1 MHVQESAPFIHP
13 RYRLLNLLGQ
23 GGMGKVYRAFDR
35 LNGQPVALKQVL
47 VAPQD
52 LTFASRPSTNDTTG
66 LLMALA
72 QEFRLLASLRHPHII
87 SVLDYGF
94 DAERQPYFTMELLDQ
109 PQTLLEAG
117 RNQPLAIQIDL
128 LIQTL
133 QALTY
138 LHRRGILH
146 GDLKPDNV
154 LVSQGRVRI
163 LDFGLSVTHDQ
174 VKSADVSGTLL
185 YMAPELLEGAAPN
198 EATDL
203 YALGVMAY
211 ELLVGRHP
219 FHSDNLGTL
228 LIKVLEADPDL
239 APLMALT
246 PPNAKRA
253 LPTILLNLLEKQAAL
268 RYPSAA
274 AVIAD
279 LYAVLGKSSPP
290 ESVAI
295 RESFLQAATFIG
307 REPELNRLT
316 TALEQTLQG
325 KGSAWLI
332 GGESGVGK
340 SRLVDELRTR
350 ALVAGAMVLR
360 GQAVEGG
367 GFPYQ
372 LWRDPLRQLLIATE
386 VSDLEASVLK
396 ELAPD
401 IQTLLDRPVSDA
413 QPLPGEAGQQ
423 RLALTL
429 VELLRRQTTPVV
441 LLLEDLQWS
450 YESLVILQS
459 LQRFVAEHTLLVIG
473 NYRDDER
480 PDLPEALPGIHVL
493 KLPRLNAPEITQLS
507 QAMLGKNGGQAD
519 LVEFLARET
528 EGNTFFIVEVVRALA
543 EEAGQLSAI
552 AQMTLPAHVF
562 AGGLQRIVQRRLDK
576 APAWG
581 QALLRLA
588 AVIGRQLDLQ
598 VLHYLIQSDAGCLS
612 GHTLENWLNTCA
624 DAAILTVAGER
635 WQFAHDKLREQLL
648 QTNDQT
654 ELHRTVALALE
665 AVYPGDETYV
675 ETLAEHWYATG
686 EGARAMPYLLKTVQR
701 MVNITAEYQRAER
714 WVERG
719 LPVADR
725 VQQAQLQQL
734 RGDLAE
740 RQSNFAQAV
749 AAYQASLALAEP
761 HSPLCV
767 EILNGLSTVFWRQVA
782 RQAAEDY
789 AQQALTLARAWQE
802 THGIATSLL
811 NLGIL
816 ANEQGRCA
824 EAERYL
830 QEGLALFGDTD
841 DSLDKGRLLNA
852 LGVVMN
858 ERGNLAEAHAYFA
871 ASLAIHRVH
880 GNLLGIE
887 RALSNLGVVA
897 TDFATAKAYFAEGL
911 ALNRK
916 MGDRLGA
923 AFSLLNLGLTELD
936 LGDLQNAKAT
946 LAEGKK
952 EFQTLQAVQGVAG
965 CDESLGDI
973 AIMEGN
979 IHQALAHY
987 EQVVQTFRL
996 LGTNN
1001 RLVSALAT
1009 LAILWVQ
1016 QGELGQAHT
1025 ALVEALQ
1032 ISLDFGVKPLLL
1044 SALGAAAWFAY
1055 TQGHLQA
1062 SATWYGLATTR
1073 EYQGAVYQKHQQA
1086 LAEKLRARLSVP
1098 VFEQFTA
1105 SGKTLEPDTAAAQA
1119 LAELCKQGSAHPSSN
1134 L

>member
-1 MHVQESAPFIHP
+1 MDFQVSSASTHP
-13 RYRLLNLLGQ
+13 RYRLLELLGQ

-35 LNGQPVALKQVL
+35 LTGQCVALKQVL
-47 VAPQD
+47 VDPQT
-52 LTFASRPSTNDTTG
+52 LAFASRPRTNDTNG
-66 LLMALA
+66 LLLALA

-94 DAERQPYFTMELLDQ
+94 DAARQPYFTMELLEQ

-117 RNQPLAIQIDL
+117 HNQPLAVQLDL

-133 QALTY
+133 QALAY

-146 GDLKPDNV
+146 RDLKPENI
-154 LVSQGRVRI
+154 LVSQGRVRL
-163 LDFGLSVTHDQ
+163 LDFGLSVMRDQ
-174 VKSADVSGTLL
+174 DKGGEVSGTLL
-185 YMAPELLEGAAPN
+185 YMDPEVLKGAPPS
-198 EATDL
+198 EASDL
-203 YALGVMAY
+203 YAIGVMAY

-219 FHSDNLGTL
+219 FQSDNLGML
-228 LIKVLEADPDL
+228 LTRVLEEEPDL
-239 APLMALT
+239 APLLELT
-246 PPNAKRA
+246 PRKAKRA
-253 LPTILLNLLEKQAAL
+253 LPALLLNLLEKQAAL
-268 RYPSAA
+268 RYPSAE

-279 LYAVLGKSSPP
+279 LYAVVGEAAPP

-316 TALEQTLQG
+316 TALDQALAGQ
-325 KGSAWLI
+325 GSAWLI

-340 SRLVDELRTR
+340 SRLVDELRVH
-350 ALVAGAMVLR
+350 ALVTGAMVLR

-386 VSDLEASVLK
+386 VSDEEASVLK

-401 IQTLLDRPVSDA
+401 IHTLLDRSVSDA

-459 LQRFVAEHTLLVIG
+459 LHRFVAEHALLVIG

-480 PDLPEALPGIHVL
+480 PDLPEALPGIQVL
-493 KLPRLNAPEITQLS
+493 KLPRLNEPEITQLS
-507 QAMLGKNGGQAD
+507 QAMLGESGRQAK
-519 LVEFLARET
+519 LVQFLARET

-552 AQMTLPAHVF
+552 ARMTLPARIL

-581 QALLRLA
+581 QALLRFA

-598 VLHYLIQSDAGCLS
+598 LLHYIIQNAEGCLP
-612 GHTLENWLNTCA
+612 GYTLENWLNICA

-635 WQFAHDKLREQLL
+635 WQFAHDKLREQIL
-648 QTNDQT
+648 QINDQT

-665 AVYPGDETYV
+665 AVYPQDDTYV
-675 ETLAEHWYATG
+675 EALAEHWYATG

-701 MVNITAEYQRAER
+701 LVNITAEHQRAER
-714 WVERG
+714 WIERG
-719 LPVADR
+719 LIYADPA
-725 VQQAQLQQL
+725 QQAQLLQL
-734 RGDLAE
+734 RGDLTE
-740 RQSNFAQAV
+740 RQSNFAEAL

-761 HSPLCV
+761 KSPLRV
-767 EILNGLSTVFWRQVA
+767 EILNGLSTVRWRQVA
-782 RQAAEDY
+782 RQEAECY
-789 AQQALTLARAWQE
+789 ANQALALARELQE

-824 EAERYL
+824 EAECYL
-830 QEGLALFGDTD
+830 NEGLALFGDAD
-841 DSLDKGRLLNA
+841 NALDKGRLLNA

-858 ERGNLAEAHAYFA
+858 ERGNLAEAHTYFA
-871 ASLAIHRVH
+871 ASLAIHRSH

-897 TDFATAKAYFAEGL
+897 ADFVTAKAYFTEGL

-916 MGDRLGA
+916 MGDRLGV
-923 AFSLLNLGLTELD
+923 AFGLLNLGLTELD
-936 LGDLQNAKAT
+936 LGDLQSAKAT

-979 IHQALAHY
+979 IHQAFVHY
-987 EQVVQTFRL
+987 EQVVQTFRT

-1009 LAILWVQ
+1009 LAILWTQ
-1016 QGELGQAHT
+1016 QGELGRAHT
-1025 ALVEALQ
+1025 ALIEALQ
-1032 ISLDFGVKPLLL
+1032 LSLAFGVKPLLL

-1055 TQGHLQA
+1055 TQGDLQTG
-1062 SATWYGLATTR
+1062 ATWHGLATTR
-1073 EYQGAVYQKHQQA
+1073 EYQGAVYQKQQQA
-1086 LAEKLRARLSVP
+1086 LAANLCARLGIEA
-1098 VFEQFTA
+1098 FEEFA
-1105 SGKTLEPDTAAAQA
+1105 ALGKTCEPDAAAVQA
-1119 LAELCKQGSAHPSSN
+1119 LAELHKRCAVN
-1134 L
+1134 A